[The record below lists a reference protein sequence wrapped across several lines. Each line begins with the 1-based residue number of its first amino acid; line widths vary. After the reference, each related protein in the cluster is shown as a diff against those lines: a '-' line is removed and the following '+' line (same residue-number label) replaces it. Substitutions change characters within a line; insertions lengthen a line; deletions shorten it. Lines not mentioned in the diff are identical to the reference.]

1 MRSGRGVTLREECP
15 SAALLDSY
23 HPRMRLPVFERLF
36 RRSVMPPPQ
45 PPAGGDDAATR
56 ERRLA
61 ERLLEDESLR
71 GSLDDATWQPI
82 QDWILAAA
90 TRAAAA
96 ASGLDDAAAEPVLN
110 QAQVALR
117 NVAATLVHA
126 LEAGPGTPDLATR
139 LEPLHHHARP
149 PLVERAHTRR
159 VHAALRQVAR
169 QLGAERVDPPTAAAR
184 LVAAFQA
191 RAGAPAPPAHGP
203 DV

>member
-1 MRSGRGVTLREECP
+1 LYLVTGVQTC
-15 SAALLDSY
+15 ALPIS
-23 HPRMRLPVFERLF
+23 
-36 RRSVMPPPQ
+36 
-45 PPAGGDDAATR
+45 
-56 ERRLA
+56 

-96 ASGLDDAAAEPVLN
+96 TSGLDDAAAEPVLN